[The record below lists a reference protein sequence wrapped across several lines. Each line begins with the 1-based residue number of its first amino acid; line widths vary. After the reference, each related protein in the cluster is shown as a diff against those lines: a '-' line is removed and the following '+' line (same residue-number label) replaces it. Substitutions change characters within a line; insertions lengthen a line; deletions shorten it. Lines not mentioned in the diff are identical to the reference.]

1 MSIKSPLS
9 HKNQEPE
16 KGVLYVVGTPIGNLS
31 DISLRAIEILKKVS
45 LIFCEDTRQTSKLLQ
60 KYQFKNHL
68 ISFNKN
74 NYFKKIP
81 IIIDDLKNKK
91 SIALVSDA
99 GMPSICDPGEEL
111 IKEIRKIGLKA
122 ICIPGPSAALTAIVS
137 SGFPSS
143 KFIFEGFLPKKKKE
157 REEILSE
164 ISQNNKTTILF
175 ESPHRIIKLLYDLK
189 KYCGGAREIFISREL
204 TKKFEENIGS
214 SINEII
220 DVFENRNLKLHR
232 QISVQKNTYKSLNRV
247 YVQTLSDMLDMKINY
262 VDEMLELKKTHHNM
276 IFNLSQRIDDLQYK
290 LKDKENEVNMI
301 CRVCFTKPIDILI
314 NDCNHLIMCS
324 ECLEELTNVPNADLL
339 CPLCQTGISGFKKV
353 YLPE

>member
-9 HKNQEPE
+9 HRNQEPE
-16 KGVLYVVGTPIGNLS
+16 NGVLYVVGTPIGNLS

-45 LIFCEDTRQTSKLLQ
+45 LIFCEDTRQTKKLLQ

-81 IIIDDLKNKK
+81 IIINDLKNKK

-164 ISQNNKTTILF
+164 ISNNNKTTILF
-175 ESPHRIIKLLYDLK
+175 ESPHRIMQLLYDLK

-214 SINEII
+214 SIDEII
-220 DVFENRNLKLHR
+220 DIFERR
-232 QISVQKNTYKSLNRV
+232 TIQG
-247 YVQTLSDMLDMKINY
+247 
-262 VDEMLELKKTHHNM
+262 E
-276 IFNLSQRIDDLQYK
+276 
-290 LKDKENEVNMI
+290 
-301 CRVCFTKPIDILI
+301 FTILI
-314 NDCNHLIMCS
+314 KGVSKKIAHDYPEAEIKN
-324 ECLEELTNVPNADLL
+324 ELQELVKAGLSLSSASKYLAKKKN
-339 CPLCQTGISGFKKV
+339 ISKRFV
-353 YLPE
+353 YNLY